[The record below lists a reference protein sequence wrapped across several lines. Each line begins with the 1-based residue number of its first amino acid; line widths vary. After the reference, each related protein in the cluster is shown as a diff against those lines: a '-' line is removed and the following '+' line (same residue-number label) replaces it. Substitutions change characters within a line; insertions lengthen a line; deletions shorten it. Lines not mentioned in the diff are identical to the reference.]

1 MIHHRRAAVG
11 KSLFHGQNS
20 VLYGEKHNLLPNL
33 CTTGLLLPIVH
44 SDHEVRHPLT
54 LSHKLWTPL
63 MFQAQVISRLYDL
76 NTSSQAVNNPA
87 SDKRSMFSRFEDLQG
102 YSL

>member
-11 KSLFHGQNS
+11 KSLFHAQNS

-44 SDHEVRHPLT
+44 SGHEVRYPETYRH
-54 LSHKLWTPL
+54 
-63 MFQAQVISRLYDL
+63 
-76 NTSSQAVNNPA
+76 
-87 SDKRSMFSRFEDLQG
+87 
-102 YSL
+102 